1 MTELS
6 LPNEFMS
13 SDSDPAANDPQGSLF
28 SLDGPA
34 WETDVHE
41 QITVATVVFSEM
53 PFGPF
58 DYSVPS
64 ELVDSVRP
72 GMRLQVPL
80 GKRRKPITGWCTKV
94 TATTTG
100 GMALKPIDSCFD
112 EKPLCNANLIQL
124 VLWMAHYYQAQPGQ
138 VFDALIPAGVRMGA
152 GTRATTFFTPTQQ
165 ALDDEVVAKLPAKQQ
180 YALQYLIAAA
190 EPMTLRDLADQA
202 GCTEGP
208 IRQLLQKELIVGE
221 VRRVMTPGILPS
233 RNNVLTDAHSL
244 TKEQSAALAEICA
257 ALDSGKHS
265 TLLLHGVTGSGKTE
279 VYIQAIEHL
288 QRFGRQA
295 IVLVPEISLTPQT
308 RQRFQDRFESVAVLH
323 SHMSPVERNHHW
335 QRIAEGQVQVIVGA
349 RSAIFAPTPHLGL
362 IVIDEEHDAS
372 FKQDTIPRYHA
383 RDVAR
388 YRAHLEGIPLI
399 LGSATP
405 ALESWNAAKKGIY
418 KRIPLHRRVGDRPMP
433 HVQLVDL
440 RLKEDRTGGSISR
453 PLMQATRAALAK
465 GEQAIL
471 LLNRRG
477 FATTI
482 QCPSCGHVVA
492 CPDCEMPLTHHR
504 DGSKAVCHYCDYQIG
519 TPPWCPECRFDG
531 IRYSGLGTQKLEME
545 VKAKFPEAVIARM
558 DSDTM
563 RRPGS
568 HERVLSAFRSGEIDI
583 LLGTQM
589 IAKGLDFPN
598 VTLVGVINADS
609 ALHFPDF
616 RAAERT
622 FQLVTQVAGRAGRGD
637 AGGEVVVQTY
647 TPEHPA
653 IQAASQ
659 HDYFQ
664 FAEEELQQRQ
674 KFAYPPFGRI
684 ARIIIRG
691 SEETLTEAFADNL
704 VSSLERARDAQ
715 QAEIRI
721 LGPAPPPIA
730 KLRGKYR
737 FHILLQCPDAGSLGN
752 VIRAATSEHRSGED
766 IQYVV
771 DIDPLDML

>member
-1 MTELS
+1 MTDD
-6 LPNEFMS
+6 PNS
-13 SDSDPAANDPQGSLF
+13 AAKDPQGSLF

-34 WETDVHE
+34 WESDVQE
-41 QITVATVVFSEM
+41 QITVATVVFSEN
-53 PFGPF
+53 PFGPY
-58 DYSVPS
+58 DYRVPS
-64 ELVDSVRP
+64 ELIDVVRP
-72 GMRLQVPL
+72 GMRLLVPFA
-80 GKRRKPITGWCTKV
+80 KRRKPVTGWCTKV
-94 TATTTG
+94 DATMSG
-100 GMALKPIDSCFD
+100 SRALKSVESCFD
-112 EKPLCNANLIQL
+112 EKPLCNANLIKL

-152 GTRATTFFTPTQQ
+152 GTRATMFLRPTQA
-165 ALDDEVVAKLPAKQQ
+165 ALDDAAVADLPPKQLQ
-180 YALQYLIAAA
+180 ALQCLIAAA
-190 EPMTLRDLADQA
+190 RPMTLRELADHA

-208 IRQLLQKELIVGE
+208 IRQLLQKDLLASEM
-221 VRRVMTPGILPS
+221 RRVLTPGVIPS
-233 RNNVLTDAHSL
+233 RNQVLTDGHKL
-244 TKEQSAALAEICA
+244 TDEQTRALAEIYK
-257 ALDSGKHS
+257 ALDSGKHA

-308 RQRFQDRFESVAVLH
+308 RQRFQDRFNSVAVLH

-335 QRIAEGQVQVIVGA
+335 QRIADGQVQVVVGA

-372 FKQDTIPRYHA
+372 FKQDSIPRYHA

-388 YRAHLEGIPLI
+388 YRAHLEGVPLI

-405 ALESWNAAKKGIY
+405 ALESWNAAKKKIY
-418 KRIPLHRRVGDRPMP
+418 QRIPLYRRVGDRPLP

-453 PLMQATRAALAK
+453 PLKQAIHASLSK

-482 QCPSCGHVVA
+482 QCPACGHVVA

-545 VKAKFPEAVIARM
+545 VKTKFPDAVIARM

-568 HERVLSAFRSGEIDI
+568 HERVLSAFREKEIDI

-659 HDYFQ
+659 HDYIR
-664 FAEEELQQRQ
+664 FADEELTQRQ
-674 KFAYPPFGRI
+674 KFGYPPYGRI

-704 VSSLERARDAQ
+704 VSSLERARDAME
-715 QAEIRI
+715 AEIRI

-730 KLRGKYR
+730 KLRGKFR
-737 FHILLQCPDAGSLGN
+737 FHILLQCPDAQILGN
-752 VIRAATSEHRSGED
+752 AIRTATAEHRSGED
-766 IQYVV
+766 IQFVV